1 MTDPKAQ
8 EDLPPPKP
16 PRPSYPATST
26 TQKQLEEDERY
37 ARQLAEHYSASARR
51 GEGTWRGSRPRQ
63 DDYEEEREYNFFEG
77 TQIRLTAFCSSIAN
91 ALLKMTYR

>member
-8 EDLPPPKP
+8 EDLPPPPKP

-37 ARQLAEHYSASARR
+37 ARQLAEHYSGAARR
-51 GEGTWRGSRPRQ
+51 GQGTWRGARPR
-63 DDYEEEREYNFFEG
+63 DDESEDEREYNFFEG
-77 TQIRLTAFCSSIAN
+77 TQICLVGFLFFDC
-91 ALLKMTYR
+91 